1 MNGKSARDWSG
12 IAPDL
17 PDIGHWYHRSQDH
30 IEWFSIPWD
39 MATCPYFWSDFLFL
53 RRRMAP
59 APPVFSCGI
68 FLGDTCICM
77 HVFVCI
83 ISNST
88 CRNDRT
94 IAFSIRWILRWSRP
108 MFALWGRFPSHD
120 SWKRPY
126 GHFPLSTLRL
136 GRVSIHRM
144 WTEYFAWFWVQLVLS
159 LSFPIWHFGMFW
171 LLRSHC
177 TIFLWNSFMR
187 TFNLSAEW
195 ANRLMC
201 IYSLTWIP
209 MLEFHFLFRRTLK
222 CHFCMIFF
230 NHIWFWFCFWTMF
243 M

>member
-17 PDIGHWYHRSQDH
+17 PDIGHWYDRSQDH

-39 MATCPYFWSDFLFL
+39 MATCPYFWSDFLFFG
-53 RRRMAP
+53 RRMAP

-77 HVFVCI
+77 HVFVCN

-108 MFALWGRFPSHD
+108 MFAHWGRFPSHD
-120 SWKRPY
+120 SRKRPE

-144 WTEYFAWFWVQLVLS
+144 WTEYFAWFWVHLVLS
-159 LSFPIWHFGMFW
+159 LSLPIWHFGIVDSCVRIARSSFEIHLCELLICRRNERIVWCVFIRSFEFQCSNSTSFFAEPWSVMFAW
-171 LLRSHC
+171 
-177 TIFLWNSFMR
+177 
-187 TFNLSAEW
+187 
-195 ANRLMC
+195 
-201 IYSLTWIP
+201 SL
-209 MLEFHFLFRRTLK
+209 
-222 CHFCMIFF
+222 F
-230 NHIWFWFCFWTMF
+230 NHIWFCVWTMF